1 MRAAVVADMQEPRL
15 AGDPVLYGI
24 AVAHDERHIADAL
37 GKARMRLAWPLP
49 AFIHQP
55 MARHHVGT
63 VLQPVL
69 GAARKFRP
77 RMHMAVHHPPPP
89 AEREFEQWK
98 QWRRQLARILRGHVG
113 ET

>member
-24 AVAHDERHIADAL
+24 ALAHDERHIADAL
-37 GKARMRLAWPLP
+37 GKARMRLAWPEP

-55 MARHHVGT
+55 MARHHVGP

-69 GAARKFRP
+69 GAAPQFPRP
-77 RMHMAVHHPPPP
+77 TPGAVHPPPP
-89 AEREFEQWK
+89 APEPEFEQRK
-98 QWRRQLARILRGHVG
+98 QLRR
-113 ET
+113 